1 MKKLH
6 RFIPAV
12 LIFCSLFLTGCGTKL
27 LKLTD
32 EQEKA
37 VVAYSAAAV
46 SKYNKNQEKGIT
58 GPPATPTK
66 KDDSSDKD
74 KKDKEDK
81 EDKSTD
87 DNKSSATENPEQ
99 TSPEGDGAAANKVS
113 LNDALQLS
121 GVTIKLVNSEVR
133 SVFNSTNYYSLMPE
147 KGKEFLVLNFEITN
161 TSGADQPVDFLSK
174 NATYTAKVNGATSAE
189 NDKTI
194 LLNDLATYQGTVKN
208 GETQTLVLLFQFS
221 EDTIS
226 NLTSVGLSVTV
237 NGTTTEVAQ

>member
-6 RFIPAV
+6 RFLPAV

-74 KKDKEDK
+74 KKDQKDQK
-81 EDKSTD
+81 DKSTD
-87 DNKSSATENPEQ
+87 DNKSSGTENPEQ

-121 GVTIKLVNSEVR
+121 GVTITLVNSEVK

>member
-6 RFIPAV
+6 RFLPAV

-81 EDKSTD
+81 
-87 DNKSSATENPEQ
+87 SSQ
-99 TSPEGDGAAANKVS
+99 
-113 LNDALQLS
+113 
-121 GVTIKLVNSEVR
+121 
-133 SVFNSTNYYSLMPE
+133 
-147 KGKEFLVLNFEITN
+147 
-161 TSGADQPVDFLSK
+161 
-174 NATYTAKVNGATSAE
+174 
-189 NDKTI
+189 
-194 LLNDLATYQGTVKN
+194 
-208 GETQTLVLLFQFS
+208 
-221 EDTIS
+221 
-226 NLTSVGLSVTV
+226 
-237 NGTTTEVAQ
+237 